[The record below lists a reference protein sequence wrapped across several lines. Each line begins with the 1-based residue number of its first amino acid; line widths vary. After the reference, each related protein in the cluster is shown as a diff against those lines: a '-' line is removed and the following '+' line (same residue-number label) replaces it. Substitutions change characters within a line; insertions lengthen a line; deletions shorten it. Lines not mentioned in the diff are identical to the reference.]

1 MNWIG
6 NSFWDRTIIFG
17 KSFAQPHDL
26 AQAKDLNR
34 LAQVMHLFLFF
45 IAISVFSPYSQMPD
59 FQDLLNSEK
68 YFLPLWCTGYLSY
81 FDWDNVVYFICNGL
95 LFTAFLNLLFWRR
108 SFLVRLLFFLFFFH
122 YVALISS
129 FGKVDHYLHVA
140 VFSSFTLVFVP
151 FVGENDSKV
160 KLARGLVLIFGL
172 QVLIALAYFTSGIFK
187 CYGILDQVLNAQVS
201 TLDGSALGRNIAKTE
216 IANGFP
222 SFYADLV
229 YKTPSFL
236 WSLVLMVGY
245 AVEFLSIY
253 AVFKP
258 QLHRLWGLLLVFLHA
273 GILLTVGPEFTYQMF
288 LVGCL
293 FILSPFQNSAAF
305 NLKSFW
311 NSYFCLTLSKQKP
324 SEIIIYFDDH
334 CLMCNRFISRLSRYN
349 LPDEL
354 KLSGQS
360 GAHYQAFMTQ
370 YPDMQHLDAIVVE
383 VKDPDSIKIK
393 SAAVLQV
400 LAHVSWKYRL
410 LLPFYRFS
418 PFLSDLIYDFIAR
431 RRKKSLEVCA
441 IPSAEIRG
449 RLVG

>member
-17 KSFAQPHDL
+17 KSFVQPHDL
-26 AQAKDLNR
+26 TQAKDLNR
-34 LAQVMHLFLFF
+34 LVQVLHLFLFF

-59 FQDLLNSEK
+59 FQDLVNSEK
-68 YFLPLWCTGYLSY
+68 YFMPLWCTTYFRY
-81 FDWDNVVYFICNGL
+81 FDWENVVYFICNGL
-95 LFTAFLNLLFWRR
+95 LITAFLNLLFWRR
-108 SFLVRLLFFLFFFH
+108 SLLVRLLFFLFFFN

-140 VFSSFTLVFVP
+140 VFSAFTLVFVP
-151 FVGENDSKV
+151 FIGKKASTD
-160 KLARGLVLIFGL
+160 KLARALVLIFGL
-172 QVLIALAYFTSGIFK
+172 QVLVSLAYFTSGIFK
-187 CYGILDQVLNAQVS
+187 FYGILDQLLSGQVS
-201 TLDGSALGRNIAKTE
+201 TLNGTALGRNIAKTE

-229 YKTPSFL
+229 YNTPGFL
-236 WSLVLMVGY
+236 WSLVLMMGY
-245 AVEFLSIY
+245 ALEFLAIY

-258 QLHRLWGLLLVFLHA
+258 RLHRLWGLLLVFLHA

-293 FILSPFQNSAAF
+293 FILSPFQNSETLE
-305 NLKSFW
+305 LKSFW
-311 NSYFCLTLSKQKP
+311 NTYFGLTLSKKKP

-334 CLMCNRFISRLSRYN
+334 CLMCNRFIKRLSRYS

-360 GAHYQAFMTQ
+360 GAHFQQFIAQ
-370 YPDMQHLDAIVVE
+370 YPDMAHLDAIIVE
-383 VKDPDSIKIK
+383 VKDPNSIKIK

-418 PFLSDLIYDFIAR
+418 PFLSDLAYDFIAG
-431 RRKKSLEVCA
+431 RRKKSVEVCP
-441 IPSAEIRG
+441 IPSEEIRG
-449 RLVG
+449 RLV